1 MSFYLNDF
9 KNHLQ
14 KLADNVD
21 LPYDEPAMRS
31 RTTKTIEETY
41 SGMGCSSCKK
51 KQQLTEQ
58 GGIQGGLGQGAP
70 RFNTSGGVGYHRPQ
84 NKNWAGVQGGQ
95 GAPRFNTSGGVG
107 YHRPQNK
114 NWAELMMKNNKRRPS
129 SRWGGTGDGPPG
141 GV

>member
-51 KQQLTEQ
+51 KQQLLE
-58 GGIQGGLGQGAP
+58 
-70 RFNTSGGVGYHRPQ
+70 Y
-84 NKNWAGVQGGQ
+84 WAGSPHGNYKGPSTSRNGG
-95 GAPRFNTSGGVG
+95 GNPAPADNT
-107 YHRPQNK
+107 
-114 NWAELMMKNNKRRPS
+114 NWAELMMKHKRNKRRPS

>member
-84 NKNWAGVQGGQ
+84 NKNWA
-95 GAPRFNTSGGVG
+95 
-107 YHRPQNK
+107 
-114 NWAELMMKNNKRRPS
+114 ELMMKNNKRRPS

>member
-58 GGIQGGLGQGAP
+58 ATRIGPPNRIG
-70 RFNTSGGVGYHRPQ
+70 SGGSPWTPAARSTAD
-84 NKNWAGVQGGQ
+84 NTNWA
-95 GAPRFNTSGGVG
+95 AM
-107 YHRPQNK
+107 
-114 NWAELMMKNNKRRPS
+114 MMKHKRNKRRPS

-141 GV
+141 GA